1 MSAEAA
7 QKRASFARR
16 AESLV
21 ERKYNIS
28 TEKSGDLTV
37 IVQGDLSQQ
46 EKRAVFITVHDLGC
60 NHNSFQEFVNSP
72 CMTEIKE
79 RSCFIHCIVPGH
91 ADNADALPDSFPFP
105 SLQTL
110 GEDLVTVLDYLH
122 VKYVIGLGEG
132 AGANVLARFGLAHP
146 SRALGLILINA
157 TGSAASVLQSFKNKF
172 ISWKSDEV
180 AQSAESFLMYHKF
193 GHRSVR
199 SSPSL
204 SGNNWYK
211 AFLKFKASSKTNTNR
226 SLNVSISQTQI
237 IGENPDKDKI
247 VAEYQKRL
255 HRSLNSKN
263 VGLYVKAFMNR
274 KDLTLKGCKV
284 DVILITGMLSPYAS
298 MVEKLHRDVE
308 KERVTMLKIERAGDV
323 LADAPGKVAQSILL
337 FCKGQGL
344 LTSVVMP
351 GVDRGRAY
359 STASSGSFEGAN
371 GGRRLSRGISME
383 DYDKP
388 NIRRLSIMTIPQ
400 TFSFNRIYMDAPP
413 PTKPPRGVKYG
424 KEDSAGCGFLVNVIK
439 SLGFSETTEERQKEK
454 LKIEH
459 EFKCSDQRLNEL
471 VSRHDQQLT
480 QVLPL
485 FSQVSTEVTASRER
499 IHAVKEN
506 LGACKRL
513 LQCRRDELK
522 KMWTDAVQH
531 KYLLEMLEQIQ
542 ELRKV
547 PQRVVSYTAK
557 RQYLH
562 ASKALTDAL
571 ATLNGP
577 LQGVEGLTDLR
588 ADLQTRRQQLYQRL
602 HEELVTQVYKNSA
615 NEALST
621 FQRTNSSRLNSS
633 FTRGIGARRST
644 DRIEANARVRKA
656 LTEMAQGFDLD
667 KAEIIE
673 DTDLID
679 PELSMNYFIAI
690 IVECFGMLHKVPD
703 SLETLRVQIQTELLN
718 VVQNTTHQLS
728 ANGAVKDIAGESN
741 PLLMLLEI
749 IFKQLKAIAKT
760 HALLL
765 KNYLAVAQKYTV
777 VGPQPYDLTDFW
789 AQAQS
794 VLQLLL
800 TDYLDIQNTASD
812 ENAQS
817 SFAEPTNNINSY
829 FLRRKVP
836 STKKTMFKFD
846 KSSHTPSNANTQEP
860 YKQHRRNASDAS
872 MDDNLVATL
881 GGPAGSGKGSAT
893 GLLPHE
899 KKQREKV
906 LICTPDQ
913 NVITKVYLP
922 LMGYI
927 QEIENFMKCKPGHPC
942 SLHDFVDNYIKDT
955 FLSKGH
961 NRNLQLTIESLS
973 KNQDAWRTIIT
984 PEEMKTFNLSRPLL
998 QSTVMVERRLIETKT
1013 LIQDLPCYSEELL
1026 KMVCSLLKTYR
1037 EICQAAYRGIVQPD
1051 SEDKRIYSVAWLKD
1065 EDISRFLK
1073 TLPNWTDLKSSSQRA
1088 KHSKKLQR
1096 SNFEPSEEESPL
1108 QVQQR
1113 NIREAEMLT
1122 SNLGEGG
1129 ITQQEILADISVL
1142 KELAILQESMEWFSS
1157 RVSEF
1162 ANELRRPLVNGLNAV
1177 SAECAS
1183 NVAIKDGTIKVMT
1196 NLALEFDE
1204 LANTCLLVLHLEV
1217 RVQCFHYLRSKSSV
1231 KTNSYIGSKD
1241 DILEPDRQV
1250 QVLTKRLSEMDEAF
1264 SATLHPRKTR
1274 YIFEGLAHL
1283 AARILIQASNYLEH
1297 IDQITV
1303 QRMCRNSIALQQTL
1317 SNITASREVALDQA
1331 KHFYELLCMEPDE
1344 ILNALLERGT
1354 EFTEMQYLNALQ
1366 LSCKVHNVDA
1376 NSLASYQQK
1385 LSDILGAKP
1394 SKGVVV

>member
-1 MSAEAA
+1 MSKPGTPKHGAGSSAA
-7 QKRASFARR
+7 AAPEKIS
-16 AESLV
+16 
-21 ERKYNIS
+21 KYNIS
-28 TEKSGDLTV
+28 TEKCGDLTV
-37 IVQGDLSQQ
+37 VVQGDLSQQ

-60 NHNSFQEFVNSP
+60 NHNSFQEFVSSP

-79 RSCFIHCIVPGH
+79 RSCFIHVDVPGH
-91 ADNADALPDSFPFP
+91 ADNAPLADSFPFP
-105 SLQTL
+105 SLQAL

-193 GHRSVR
+193 GH
-199 SSPSL
+199 
-204 SGNNWYK
+204 
-211 AFLKFKASSKTNTNR
+211 
-226 SLNVSISQTQI
+226 QI
-237 IGENPDKDKI
+237 MGENPDKEKI
-247 VAEYQKRL
+247 VTEYQKRL

-308 KERVTMLKIERAGDV
+308 KERVTILKIERAGDV

-351 GVDRGRAY
+351 GVDRGRAF

-371 GGRRLSRGISME
+371 GSRRLSRGISME

-388 NIRRLSIMTIPQ
+388 NIRRLSIMNTKHFF
-400 TFSFNRIYMDAPP
+400 TFNSVYMDAPP

-424 KEDSAGCGFLVNVIK
+424 KDESAGCGFLVNVIK

-454 LKIEH
+454 QKIEQ
-459 EFKCSDQRLNEL
+459 EFKRSDLRLNEL

-485 FSQVSTEVTASRER
+485 FSQVSSEVTASRER

-506 LGACKRL
+506 LGVCKRL
-513 LQCRRDELK
+513 LQCRRDELR
-522 KMWTDAVQH
+522 KMWMDAVQH
-531 KYLLEMLEQIQ
+531 KYVLEMLEQIQ

-547 PQRVVSYTAK
+547 PQRVVGYTAK

-577 LQGVEGLTDLR
+577 LQAVEGLSDLR
-588 ADLQTRRQQLYQRL
+588 TDLQTRRQQLYQRL
-602 HEELVTQVYKNSA
+602 HEELVTQVYTNSA
-615 NEALST
+615 NEALSS
-621 FQRTNSSRLNSS
+621 FQRSNSSRLNSS

-656 LTEMAQGFDLD
+656 LAEMAQSFDLD
-667 KAEIIE
+667 KTEVIE
-673 DTDLID
+673 DADLIY
-679 PELSMNYFIAI
+679 PELSMSYFVAI
-690 IVECFGMLHKVPD
+690 IVESFGMLHKVPD

-718 VVQNTTHQLS
+718 VVRHTTHQLS
-728 ANGAVKDIAGESN
+728 LNGATAEVN
-741 PLLMLLEI
+741 PLLTLLEI
-749 IFKQLKAIAKT
+749 IFKQFKAIAKT
-760 HALLL
+760 HTLLL
-765 KNYLAVAQKYTV
+765 KNYLSVGQKYSV

-800 TDYLDIQNTASD
+800 TDYLDIQNAASD
-812 ENAQS
+812 ESAQTG
-817 SFAEPTNNINSY
+817 FAEPTSNINSY

-836 STKKTMFKFD
+836 STKRSMFKFD
-846 KSSHTPSNANTQEP
+846 KSSHVGSSSNSDSFKE
-860 YKQHRRNASDAS
+860 HRRNVSDAS
-872 MDDNLVATL
+872 VDDNMGAQL
-881 GGPAGSGKGSAT
+881 GGSGKGST
-893 GLLPHE
+893 SGLFPHE
-899 KKQREKV
+899 KKQREKI

-913 NVITKVYLP
+913 NIITKVYLP

-927 QEIENFMKCKPGHPC
+927 KEIENFMKCKPGQPC
-942 SLHDFVDNYIKDT
+942 SLHDFLDNYIKDT

-973 KNQDAWRTIIT
+973 KNQDAWRTIIS
-984 PEEMKTFNLSRPLL
+984 PEEIKALNLSRPLL
-998 QSTVMVERRLIETKT
+998 QSTVMVERRLMETKN
-1013 LIQDLPCYSEELL
+1013 LIQDLPCYSEDLL
-1026 KMVCSLLKTYR
+1026 KMVCALLKAYR

-1073 TLPNWTDLKSSSQRA
+1073 TLPNWTDLKTSSQKSR
-1088 KHSKKLQR
+1088 HNRKLHR
-1096 SNFEPSEEESPL
+1096 GSFEPSEEESPL

-1129 ITQQEILADISVL
+1129 ITQQEILVEISVL
-1142 KELAILQESMEWFSS
+1142 KELAILQESMEWFSC

-1162 ANELRRPLVNGLNAV
+1162 ANDLRRPLVNGLNAV
-1177 SAECAS
+1177 SAECSADIA
-1183 NVAIKDGTIKVMT
+1183 VKDGTIKVMT

-1231 KTNSYIGSKD
+1231 RTNSYVGSKD

-1283 AARILIQASNYLEH
+1283 ASRILIQASNYLEH

-1354 EFTEMQYLNALQ
+1354 QFSEMQLLNALQ
-1366 LSCKVHNVDA
+1366 LSCKSCGITDA
-1376 NSLASYQQK
+1376 NLLASYQQK

>member
-1 MSAEAA
+1 MSIAD
-7 QKRASFARR
+7 KRASFARR

-28 TEKSGDLTV
+28 TEKCGDLTV

-60 NHNSFQEFVNSP
+60 NHNSFQEFVSSP

-79 RSCFIHCIVPGH
+79 RSCFIHVDVPGH
-91 ADNADALPDSFPFP
+91 ADHAEALADGFPFP
-105 SLQTL
+105 TLQSL

-146 SRALGLILINA
+146 SRVLGLILINA

-193 GHRSVR
+193 GHVME
-199 SSPSL
+199 
-204 SGNNWYK
+204 NW
-211 AFLKFKASSKTNTNR
+211 
-226 SLNVSISQTQI
+226 QI
-237 IGENPDKDKI
+237 VGENPDKEKI

-263 VGLYVKAFMNR
+263 IGLYVKAFMNR

-308 KERVTMLKIERAGDV
+308 KERVTILKIERAGDV

-351 GVDRGRAY
+351 GVDRGRAF

-371 GGRRLSRGISME
+371 GSRRLSRGISME

-388 NIRRLSIMTIPQ
+388 NIRRLSIMNTKHI
-400 TFSFNRIYMDAPP
+400 FAFNSVYMDAPP

-424 KEDSAGCGFLVNVIK
+424 KDESAGCGFLVNVIK

-454 LKIEH
+454 QKIEA
-459 EFKCSDQRLNEL
+459 EFKRSDLRLNEL

-485 FSQVSTEVTASRER
+485 FSQVSSEVTASRER

-506 LGACKRL
+506 LGVCKRL
-513 LQCRRDELK
+513 LQCRRDELR

-531 KYLLEMLEQIQ
+531 KYVLEMLEQIQ

-547 PQRVVSYTAK
+547 PQRVVGYTSK

-577 LQGVEGLTDLR
+577 LQAVEGLSDLRTDLQ
-588 ADLQTRRQQLYQRL
+588 ARRQQLYLRL
-602 HEELVTQVYKNSA
+602 HEELVTQVYTNSA
-615 NEALST
+615 NEALSS
-621 FQRTNSSRLNSS
+621 FERTNSSRLNSS
-633 FTRGIGARRST
+633 FTRGIKARRST

-656 LTEMAQGFDLD
+656 LAEMAQRFDLD
-667 KAEIIE
+667 KAEVIE
-673 DTDLID
+673 DADLIY
-679 PELSMNYFIAI
+679 PELSMSYFVAI
-690 IVECFGMLHKVPD
+690 IVESFGMLHKVPD

-718 VVQNTTHQLS
+718 VVRNTTHLLS
-728 ANGAVKDIAGESN
+728 VNGATADTN
-741 PLLMLLEI
+741 PLLTLLEV
-749 IFKQLKAIAKT
+749 IFKQFKAIAKT
-760 HALLL
+760 HTLLL
-765 KNYLAVAQKYTV
+765 KNYLSVGQKYSV

-800 TDYLDIQNTASD
+800 TDYLDIQNAASD
-812 ENAQS
+812 ESAQTGFS
-817 SFAEPTNNINSY
+817 EPTSNINSY

-836 STKKTMFKFD
+836 STKGSMFKFD
-846 KSSHTPSNANTQEP
+846 KSSHVGTSSNSDSLKE
-860 YKQHRRNASDAS
+860 HRRNASDAS
-872 MDDNLVATL
+872 VDDNLAAQL
-881 GGPAGSGKGSAT
+881 GGSGKGST
-893 GLLPHE
+893 SGLFRHE
-899 KKQREKV
+899 KKQREKI

-913 NVITKVYLP
+913 NIITKVYLP

-927 QEIENFMKCKPGHPC
+927 KEIENFMKCKPGQPC
-942 SLHDFVDNYIKDT
+942 SLHDFLNNYIKDT

-973 KNQDAWRTIIT
+973 KNQDAWRTIIS
-984 PEEMKTFNLSRPLL
+984 PEEIKALNLSRPLL
-998 QSTVMVERRLIETKT
+998 QSTVMVERRLMETRN
-1013 LIQDLPCYSEELL
+1013 LIQDLPCYSEDLL
-1026 KMVCSLLKTYR
+1026 KMVCALLKAYR

-1073 TLPNWTDLKSSSQRA
+1073 TLPNWTDLKTSSQKSR
-1088 KHSKKLQR
+1088 HNRKLHR
-1096 SNFEPSEEESPL
+1096 GSFEPSEEESPL

-1129 ITQQEILADISVL
+1129 ITQQEILVDISVL
-1142 KELAILQESMEWFSS
+1142 KELAILQESMEWFSC

-1162 ANELRRPLVNGLNAV
+1162 ANDLRRPLVNGLNAV
-1177 SAECAS
+1177 SAECGADIA
-1183 NVAIKDGTIKVMT
+1183 VKDGTIKVMT

-1231 KTNSYIGSKD
+1231 RTNSYVGSKD

-1283 AARILIQASNYLEH
+1283 ASRILIQASNYLEH

-1303 QRMCRNSIALQQTL
+1303 QRMCRNAISLQQTL

-1331 KHFYELLCMEPDE
+1331 RHFYELLCMQPDE

-1354 EFTEMQYLNALQ
+1354 QFSEMQLLNALQ
-1366 LSCKVHNVDA
+1366 LSCKSFGITDA
-1376 NSLASYQQK
+1376 NLLASYQQK

-1394 SKGVVV
+1394 SKGVIV

>member
-1 MSAEAA
+1 MSAHAVD
-7 QKRASFARR
+7 KRASFARR

-21 ERKYNIS
+21 ERKYNIN
-28 TEKSGDLTV
+28 TEKCGDLTV

-60 NHNSFQEFVNSP
+60 NHNSFQEFVSSP

-79 RSCFIHCIVPGH
+79 RSCFIHVDVPGH
-91 ADNADALPDSFPFP
+91 ADNAEALAEGFPFP
-105 SLQTL
+105 SLQSL

-157 TGSAASVLQSFKNKF
+157 TGSAASVLQSFKSKF

-193 GHRSVR
+193 GHVME
-199 SSPSL
+199 
-204 SGNNWYK
+204 
-211 AFLKFKASSKTNTNR
+211 
-226 SLNVSISQTQI
+226 QI
-237 IGENPDKDKI
+237 VGENPDKDKI

-263 VGLYVKAFMNR
+263 VGLYVKAFMSR

-308 KERVTMLKIERAGDV
+308 KERVTILKIERAGDV

-351 GVDRGRAY
+351 GVDRGRAF
-359 STASSGSFEGAN
+359 STASSGSFESAN
-371 GGRRLSRGISME
+371 GSRRLSRGISME

-388 NIRRLSIMTIPQ
+388 NIRRLSIMNREPPYI
-400 TFSFNRIYMDAPP
+400 FNHIYMDAPP

-424 KEDSAGCGFLVNVIK
+424 KDESAGCGFLVNVIK

-454 LKIEH
+454 LKIEQ
-459 EFKCSDQRLNEL
+459 EFKRSDLRLNEL

-480 QVLPL
+480 LVLPL

-531 KYLLEMLEQIQ
+531 KYVLEMLEQIQ

-577 LQGVEGLTDLR
+577 LQAVEGLSDLR

-602 HEELVTQVYKNSA
+602 HEELVTQVYTNSA
-615 NEALST
+615 NEAFSS
-621 FQRTNSSRLNSS
+621 FQRSNSSRLNSS

-656 LTEMAQGFDLD
+656 LAEMAQCFDLD

-673 DTDLID
+673 DADLIY
-679 PELSMNYFIAI
+679 PELSMSYFVAI
-690 IVECFGMLHKVPD
+690 IVESFGMLHKVPD
-703 SLETLRVQIQTELLN
+703 SLESLRVQIQTELLN
-718 VVQNTTHQLS
+718 VVRHTTHQLS
-728 ANGAVKDIAGESN
+728 LSATATGDSN

-749 IFKQLKAIAKT
+749 IFKQFKAIAKT
-760 HALLL
+760 HTLLL
-765 KNYLAVAQKYTV
+765 KNYLSVGQKYSV

-800 TDYLDIQNTASD
+800 TDYLDIQNAASD
-812 ENAQS
+812 ESTQTG
-817 SFAEPTNNINSY
+817 FTEPTSNINSF

-836 STKKTMFKFD
+836 SAKRSMFKFD
-846 KSSHTPSNANTQEP
+846 KSSHVGSSGSSSSNNEP
-860 YKQHRRNASDAS
+860 FKEHCRNASDAS
-872 MDDNLVATL
+872 VDDNLSAQL
-881 GGPAGSGKGSAT
+881 GGSGKGST
-893 GLLPHE
+893 SGLFPHE
-899 KKQREKV
+899 KKQREK
-906 LICTPDQ
+906 LMICTPDQ
-913 NVITKVYLP
+913 NIITKVYLP

-927 QEIENFMKCKPGHPC
+927 KEIENFMKCKPGQPC
-942 SLHDFVDNYIKDT
+942 SLHDFVDNYIKDS

-973 KNQDAWRTIIT
+973 KNQDAWRTIIS
-984 PEEMKTFNLSRPLL
+984 PEEMKALNLSRPLL
-998 QSTVMVERRLIETKT
+998 QSTVMVERRLMETKS
-1013 LIQDLPCYSEELL
+1013 LIHDLPCYSEDLL
-1026 KMVCSLLKTYR
+1026 KMVCALLKAYR
-1037 EICQAAYRGIVQPD
+1037 EICQGAYRGIVQPD

-1073 TLPNWTDLKSSSQRA
+1073 TLPNWTDLKTSSQR
-1088 KHSKKLQR
+1088 SRSNRKLQR
-1096 SNFEPSEEESPL
+1096 GSFEPSEEESPL

-1129 ITQQEILADISVL
+1129 ITQQEILVEISVL
-1142 KELAILQESMEWFSS
+1142 KELAILQESMEWFSC

-1162 ANELRRPLVNGLNAV
+1162 ANDLRRPMVNGLNSV
-1177 SAECAS
+1177 PAECSADIT
-1183 NVAIKDGTIKVMT
+1183 VKDGTIKVMT

-1231 KTNSYIGSKD
+1231 RTNSYVGSKD

-1283 AARILIQASNYLEH
+1283 ASRILIQASNYLEH

-1331 KHFYELLCMEPDE
+1331 KNFYELLCMEPDE

-1354 EFTEMQYLNALQ
+1354 QFSEMQLLNALH
-1366 LSCKVHNVDA
+1366 LSCKAYSITDA
-1376 NSLASYQQK
+1376 NLLASYQQK

>member
-1 MSAEAA
+1 MSIAD
-7 QKRASFARR
+7 KRASFARR

-21 ERKYNIS
+21 ERVRVMNTIYEKYNIS
-28 TEKSGDLTV
+28 TEKCGDLTV

-60 NHNSFQEFVNSP
+60 NHNSFQEFVSSP

-79 RSCFIHCIVPGH
+79 RSCFIHVDVPGH
-91 ADNADALPDSFPFP
+91 ADHAEALADGFPFP
-105 SLQTL
+105 TLQSL

-146 SRALGLILINA
+146 SRVLGLILINA

-193 GHRSVR
+193 GH
-199 SSPSL
+199 
-204 SGNNWYK
+204 
-211 AFLKFKASSKTNTNR
+211 
-226 SLNVSISQTQI
+226 QI
-237 IGENPDKDKI
+237 VGENPDKEKI

-263 VGLYVKAFMNR
+263 IGLYVKAFMNR

-308 KERVTMLKIERAGDV
+308 KERVTILKIERAGDV

-351 GVDRGRAY
+351 GVDRGRAF

-371 GGRRLSRGISME
+371 GSRRLSRGISME

-388 NIRRLSIMTIPQ
+388 NIRRLSIMNTKHI
-400 TFSFNRIYMDAPP
+400 FAFNSVYMDAPP

-424 KEDSAGCGFLVNVIK
+424 KDESAGCGFLVNVIK

-454 LKIEH
+454 QKIEA
-459 EFKCSDQRLNEL
+459 EFKRSDLRLNEL

-485 FSQVSTEVTASRER
+485 FSQVSSEVTASRER

-506 LGACKRL
+506 LGVCKRL
-513 LQCRRDELK
+513 LQCRRDELR

-531 KYLLEMLEQIQ
+531 KYVLEMLEQIQ

-547 PQRVVSYTAK
+547 PQRVVGYTSK

-577 LQGVEGLTDLR
+577 LQAVEGLSDLRTDLQ
-588 ADLQTRRQQLYQRL
+588 ARRQQLYLRL
-602 HEELVTQVYKNSA
+602 HEELVTQVYTNSA
-615 NEALST
+615 NEALSS
-621 FQRTNSSRLNSS
+621 FERTNSSRLNSS
-633 FTRGIGARRST
+633 FTRGIKARRST

-656 LTEMAQGFDLD
+656 LAEMAQRFDLD
-667 KAEIIE
+667 KAEVIE
-673 DTDLID
+673 DADLIY
-679 PELSMNYFIAI
+679 PELSMSYFVAI
-690 IVECFGMLHKVPD
+690 IVESFGMLHKVPD

-718 VVQNTTHQLS
+718 VVRNTTHLLS
-728 ANGAVKDIAGESN
+728 VNGATADTN
-741 PLLMLLEI
+741 PLLTLLEV
-749 IFKQLKAIAKT
+749 IFKQFKAIAKT
-760 HALLL
+760 HTLLL
-765 KNYLAVAQKYTV
+765 KNYLSVGQKYSV

-800 TDYLDIQNTASD
+800 TDYLDIQNAASD
-812 ENAQS
+812 ESAQTGFS
-817 SFAEPTNNINSY
+817 EPTSNINSY

-836 STKKTMFKFD
+836 STKGSMFKFD
-846 KSSHTPSNANTQEP
+846 KSSHVGTSSNSDSLKE
-860 YKQHRRNASDAS
+860 HRRNASDAS
-872 MDDNLVATL
+872 VDDNLAAQL
-881 GGPAGSGKGSAT
+881 GGSGKGST
-893 GLLPHE
+893 SGLFRHE
-899 KKQREKV
+899 KKQREKI

-913 NVITKVYLP
+913 NIITKVYLP

-927 QEIENFMKCKPGHPC
+927 KEIENFMKCKPGQPC
-942 SLHDFVDNYIKDT
+942 SLHDFLNNYIKDT

-973 KNQDAWRTIIT
+973 KNQDAWRTIIS
-984 PEEMKTFNLSRPLL
+984 PEEIKALNLSRPLL
-998 QSTVMVERRLIETKT
+998 QSTVMVERRLMETRN
-1013 LIQDLPCYSEELL
+1013 LIQDLPCYSEDLL
-1026 KMVCSLLKTYR
+1026 KMVCALLKAYR

-1073 TLPNWTDLKSSSQRA
+1073 TLPNWTDLKTSSQKSR
-1088 KHSKKLQR
+1088 HNRKLHR
-1096 SNFEPSEEESPL
+1096 GSFEPSEEESPL

-1129 ITQQEILADISVL
+1129 ITQQEILVDISVL
-1142 KELAILQESMEWFSS
+1142 KELAILQESMEWFSC

-1162 ANELRRPLVNGLNAV
+1162 ANDLRRPLVNGLNAV
-1177 SAECAS
+1177 SAECGADIA
-1183 NVAIKDGTIKVMT
+1183 VKDGTIKVMT

-1231 KTNSYIGSKD
+1231 RTNSYVGSKD

-1283 AARILIQASNYLEH
+1283 ASRILIQASNYLEH

-1303 QRMCRNSIALQQTL
+1303 QRMCRNAISLQQTL

-1331 KHFYELLCMEPDE
+1331 RHFYELLCMQPDE

-1354 EFTEMQYLNALQ
+1354 QFSEMQLLNALQ
-1366 LSCKVHNVDA
+1366 LSCKSFGITDA
-1376 NSLASYQQK
+1376 NLLASYQQK

-1394 SKGVVV
+1394 SKGVIV